1 LLSELI
7 VFLVVLA
14 CPVLVAADVEEVVPF
29 QVHRALKAILVN
41 VEINGEHV
49 KMLVDTGAART
60 IISSE
65 TLGWG
70 PARLKAAEFSRQGP
84 GMSGQATWEY
94 AEVRLGET
102 VWNNRPIVVMD
113 FRTVHQVLGRRV
125 GGILGQDILTEFAS
139 VEIDFRGRELRLR
152 SGGR

>member
-84 GMSGQATWEY
+84 GMSGQATWES
-94 AEVRLGET
+94 AWVKPSGTTDRL
-102 VWNNRPIVVMD
+102 W
-113 FRTVHQVLGRRV
+113 
-125 GGILGQDILTEFAS
+125 
-139 VEIDFRGRELRLR
+139 
-152 SGGR
+152 